1 MKSADRKNTPLVS
14 IVVNNYNYAQYLD
27 EAIRSALSQTYE
39 KVEVIVVDDGSTDG
53 SRAIIDSFG
62 DELVAVY
69 KDNGGQASAFN
80 VGFARATGAWI
91 LFLDADDVLAPDAV
105 ESCMA
110 HVGEEISRVSC
121 KLTICDAL
129 GVEIEGAPSV
139 GINEY
144 FYGEF
149 DEARRRFGYLPG
161 SPTSG
166 NMFCAADLRERMPIP
181 EEEYRIAADL
191 YLFWAAAQ
199 QGRVVFLPE
208 ELGKYRQHG
217 ANYFTAK
224 KGRFGKEKNM
234 LEKHLSTVLLLE
246 ELFESPDQANQN
258 QGQRKLP
265 FPIYA
270 LAMISDSK
278 LFSIEDVRL
287 LKWPTRRILLEAWG
301 CIVAAKGGR
310 AKKSTL
316 MTTATL
322 LINELLPRSLARGF
336 HRKVSQIREVKA
348 AR

>member
-1 MKSADRKNTPLVS
+1 MKSADQKNTPLVS

-27 EAIRSALSQTYE
+27 EAIRSALAQTYSNI
-39 KVEVIVVDDGSTDG
+39 EVIVVDDGSTDG

-62 DELVAVY
+62 DALVSVY

-80 VGFARATGAWI
+80 VGFARASGDWI
-91 LFLDADDVLAPDAV
+91 LFLDADDVLAANAV
-105 ESCMA
+105 EICMPHA
-110 HVGEEISRVSC
+110 GAAVSRISY
-121 KLTICDAL
+121 KLEICDAL
-129 GVEIEGAPSV
+129 GDLILGASSV
-139 GINEY
+139 GISDY
-144 FYGEF
+144 FLGDF
-149 DEARRRFGYLPG
+149 VEARRRFGYLPG

-166 NMFCAADLRERMPIP
+166 NMFRASDLGARMPIP
-181 EEEYRIAADL
+181 EDSFRIAADL

-199 QGRVVFLPE
+199 QGQVVFLPE

-224 KGRFGKEKNM
+224 KGRFGKEKSM

-246 ELFESPDQANQN
+246 ELFEAPDRANQSRKL
-258 QGQRKLP
+258 RKLP